1 MKGAVW
7 FGLDIG
13 LNARATATFFL
24 PIAAD
29 ENAIVRPPPTW
40 SFPLT
45 ALKKYREHVVGSVP
59 APFGADSSPLAC
71 SIRTQYI
78 SLLQASDPEI
88 FACSWLGLAGR
99 RVCQGPSLTSQQF
112 CPLIPPCRL
121 ARRRHFE
128 IPSSAKLREARD
140 PNYIESRV
148 ERFTRNF
155 IRDRPRH
162 SAHIECNDPRHRV
175 GPHRDR
181 SRNPQFEKLPPKPT
195 KGTAEPP
202 PGISNTW
209 ANRISGSAAKRTP
222 SAEKVHK
229 ARSQSEPRGA
239 GRRHEPPNS
248 PYPPR
253 ERHPSHRRQ
262 AQDPLETPT
271 AKHMR
276 RQWPPQDGQQ
286 S

>member
-13 LNARATATFFL
+13 LIARGTATFFL

-59 APFGADSSPLAC
+59 APFGADLSPLAC

-128 IPSSAKLREARD
+128 IPSSAKLRETRD

-162 SAHIECNDPRHRV
+162 SAHIECNDP
-175 GPHRDR
+175 GIALDR
-181 SRNPQFEKLPPKPT
+181 TATEAAIRSSRSSPQSQQR
-195 KGTAEPP
+195 EPQSP

-222 SAEKVHK
+222 SAEKS
-229 ARSQSEPRGA
+229 AQGTIPIRAPRG
-239 GRRHEPPNS
+239 R
-248 PYPPR
+248 
-253 ERHPSHRRQ
+253 
-262 AQDPLETPT
+262 PT
-271 AKHMR
+271 T
-276 RQWPPQDGQQ
+276 
-286 S
+286 

>member
-1 MKGAVW
+1 MRMRLSAH
-7 FGLDIG
+7 
-13 LNARATATFFL
+13 
-24 PIAAD
+24 
-29 ENAIVRPPPTW
+29 PPTW

-99 RVCQGPSLTSQQF
+99 RVCQGPSLTSQKF

-128 IPSSAKLREARD
+128 IPSSAKLRETRD

-162 SAHIECNDPRHRV
+162 SAHIECNDPQHRV

-195 KGTAEPP
+195 KGTIEPAP

-222 SAEKVHK
+222 SAEKS
-229 ARSQSEPRGA
+229 AQGTIPIRAPRG
-239 GRRHEPPNS
+239 RS
-248 PYPPR
+248 
-253 ERHPSHRRQ
+253 
-262 AQDPLETPT
+262 TT
-271 AKHMR
+271 
-276 RQWPPQDGQQ
+276 
-286 S
+286 